1 MIYYIAIPCTLVLLN
16 ATALP
21 CIVIMRSCQ
30 NMGTDFPAGIP
41 VAAAASGAGAWLAA
55 AVQSFGSADHLV
67 CIWQATAASETP
79 GFSLRAALPLP
90 EAPTAVVWLEGCLP
104 AVALAVADS
113 WPEFR
118 VFVRGRDGGFAP
130 IAKLPS
136 LPDSVRHLCGANT
149 GRLLGQQSLAGSTAG
164 EDAGPQIAAAQP
176 RPGQGLQALTAA
188 GANPEAAAA
197 AGPAALL
204 GSGPQALCQQVL
216 LGAGS
221 LLGCLSPVARAT
233 EQPDG
238 PGRVLAL
245 VGQEV
250 VGGCP
255 IALAAVAAE
264 TGGPLPQFDPRRL
277 RMLIERGRM
286 QAAST
291 AIRAMLQRLQGRSAA
306 GKPDEV
312 PGAGCMAFA
321 VDARLFR
328 RDT

>member
-1 MIYYIAIPCTLVLLN
+1 M
-16 ATALP
+16 
-21 CIVIMRSCQ
+21 
-30 NMGTDFPAGIP
+30 
-41 VAAAASGAGAWLAA
+41 
-55 AVQSFGSADHLV
+55 QSFGSADHLV

-149 GRLLGQQSLAGSTAG
+149 GRLPGQQLLAGASAG
-164 EDAGPQIAAAQP
+164 EDAGPQTAAANA
-176 RPGQGLQALTAA
+176 RPGQGSQALTAT
-188 GANPEAAAA
+188 GAKPEAA
-197 AGPAALL
+197 PAAPL

-238 PGRVLAL
+238 SGRVLAL

-250 VGGCP
+250 VGGRP

-264 TGGPLPQFDPRRL
+264 AGGPLQQFDPRRL
-277 RMLIERGRM
+277 RMLIKRGRM

-291 AIRAMLQRLQGRSAA
+291 AIRVMLQRLQGRSAA
-306 GKPDEV
+306 GKPDGV
-312 PGAGCMAFA
+312 PGACCMPSALTH
-321 VDARLFR
+321 DSSGGTPGSGSSRLFR
-328 RDT
+328 RIIPCHRS